1 MFETSS
7 SEKFRSNSTI
17 QLSICFH
24 CGHVHH
30 YLPADQDL
38 PVAPGRTIGQKTA
51 IMLGTL
57 YTKGL
62 PLNRAQEIL
71 LNEQDDQL
79 GHSTLNDNVH
89 DWAMQ
94 TGKVLSDAISDQL
107 KTQSAVIMDE
117 TTFSVLQT
125 QGRGNCG
132 QAEDQQFRKKDY
144 LAVQTSGYGED
155 RRCVSF
161 KYIGGRRK
169 EDIEKALEGFDNEA
183 LVSDAY
189 AAYDSYVRTKD
200 SQVHQCCCVH
210 LRRML
215 LDSISIPA
223 LNKALLETK
232 GESDDLIAGA
242 IDKVKEGFLKN
253 EPAYFICS
261 IIAAMQKVY
270 GLEKWLKRR
279 SDEDKTEWL
288 ERVRK
293 CRSATSTE
301 LMDHVDTM
309 MKHLAKD
316 FVVEGDSQRFK
327 SKIAQSTIGAALA
340 YYMNHRDN
348 FRVFLS
354 NPLVEPD
361 SSSAER
367 CIRSVAVLRKAC
379 DFKQSI
385 EYMDSLCVYFTLVE
399 TAKMHGF
406 NAAMT
411 MEWLQDFGRAYYL
424 HRANATLTHEVNNR
438 GRRLDNKLMGFTPE
452 SAEGFDVEPWLPW
465 N

>member
-1 MFETSS
+1 
-7 SEKFRSNSTI
+7 
-17 QLSICFH
+17 
-24 CGHVHH
+24 
-30 YLPADQDL
+30 
-38 PVAPGRTIGQKTA
+38 
-51 IMLGTL
+51 
-57 YTKGL
+57 
-62 PLNRAQEIL
+62 
-71 LNEQDDQL
+71 
-79 GHSTLNDNVH
+79 
-89 DWAMQ
+89 MQ

-117 TTFSVLQT
+117 TTSSVLQS

-132 QAEDQQFRKKDY
+132 QTEDQLFRKKDY

-189 AAYDSYVRTKD
+189 AVYDSYVRTKD
-200 SQVHQCCCVH
+200 SLVHQCCCVH

-279 SDEDKTEWL
+279 SDEGKTEWL

-293 CRSATSTE
+293 CRSTTSTE

-316 FVVEGDSQRFK
+316 FVVEGDSRRFK
-327 SKIAQSTIGAALA
+327 SKITQSTIGAAVA

-411 MEWLQDFGRAYYL
+411 MEWLQDFGRTYYL

-438 GRRLDNKLMGFTPE
+438 GRRLDIKLMGFTPE

-465 N
+465 NYLALRGREG